1 LLLNK
6 CKCIQCYYSFFW
18 INTITKIHVI
28 FLFLYIP
35 CHIINSSTSLSLFFL
50 FFLQPS
56 STTLSLTLSTGKQTW
71 EIVFPTIHQL
81 LEAVQNIFHVMF
93 VLLHSDHKMHLTT
106 IWRLILGN
114 FNVSNVLELLK
125 QKQIVKLIWKLL
137 SVVRHR
143 FVFFLIYFNGSLCV
157 IFKYY
162 VMLVCLFYI
171 IYVI

>member
-1 LLLNK
+1 
-6 CKCIQCYYSFFW
+6 
-18 INTITKIHVI
+18 
-28 FLFLYIP
+28 
-35 CHIINSSTSLSLFFL
+35 
-50 FFLQPS
+50 
-56 STTLSLTLSTGKQTW
+56 
-71 EIVFPTIHQL
+71 
-81 LEAVQNIFHVMF
+81 MF